1 MSKGLLIVLSGPSGT
16 GKGTI
21 CEELL
26 KTGELVVSISATS
39 REIRRNETEGVTYYY
54 KTKEQFEQMIQEGK
68 MLEWATYD
76 GNYYGTPQEAVQKHL
91 QEGTN
96 VLLEIEP
103 QGALQIK
110 EKLPEAVLIFVA
122 PPSMQELRRRLV
134 ERGREDEERIQK
146 RLEAA
151 RWELEQAEKYNHVV
165 INDDLQACV
174 LQVRE
179 LVHKRK
185 CQMQQIEN
193 LLDEP
198 F

>member
-1 MSKGLLIVLSGPSGT
+1 MNKGLLIVMSGPSGT

-39 REIRRNETEGVTYYY
+39 REMRKNEAEGVTYYY
-54 KTKEQFEQMIQEGK
+54 KTKQQFEQLIEQDK
-68 MLEWATYD
+68 MLEWASYD
-76 GNYYGTPQEAVQKHL
+76 GNYYGTPREAVERHL

-103 QGALQIK
+103 QGALQVK
-110 EKLPEAVLIFVA
+110 QKLPEAVLIFVA
-122 PPSMQELRRRLV
+122 PPCMKELRRRLV

-151 RWELEQAEKYNHVV
+151 RWELSQAEKYNYVV
-165 INDDLQACV
+165 INDDLQDCV

-185 CQMQQIEN
+185 CQMQQIQN
-193 LLDEP
+193 LLDEQ

>member
-1 MSKGLLIVLSGPSGT
+1 MNKGLLIVMSGPSGT

-39 REIRRNETEGVTYYY
+39 REMRKNEAEGVTYYY
-54 KTKEQFEQMIQEGK
+54 KTKQQFEQLIEQDK
-68 MLEWATYD
+68 MLEWASYD
-76 GNYYGTPQEAVQKHL
+76 GNYYGTPREAVERHL

-103 QGALQIK
+103 QGALQVK
-110 EKLPEAVLIFVA
+110 QKLPEAVLIFVA
-122 PPSMQELRRRLV
+122 PPCMKELRRRLV

-151 RWELEQAEKYNHVV
+151 RWELSQAEKYNYVV
-165 INDDLQACV
+165 INDDLQECV

-185 CQMQQIEN
+185 CQMQQIQN
-193 LLDEP
+193 LLDEQ